1 MNYQSQA
8 KCRLAF
14 LAALLLVPVQNS
26 FAAQD
31 ETSLFPPNA
40 EPGKCYA
47 KVLIPA
53 KFKTVTEELI
63 KREPSEKITLI
74 PEQWDWIE
82 EKILVKEAEEKLEVV
97 PASYKIVEE
106 KIVVEQASS
115 KLEVVEPVYATVE
128 ETVVDKPARTVWK
141 KGSGLF
147 NKVDNA
153 TGDIMCLINEP
164 ETYKK
169 IQKQVVKSPASV
181 KKVDIPEKY
190 KIIKKKVIDKPAEVK
205 KVTVPAEYMTIKVK
219 KLVAPAKEQRTPIPQ
234 ETQIVS
240 KMVKENDEKMAW
252 QPVLCETNMTK
263 EVMVKIQKALAEQGF
278 YSGKVDGSIG
288 GGTLKALEGFQ
299 QKNNLARGGLTYE
312 TLKALNVAIY

>member
-1 MNYQSQA
+1 MLIA
-8 KCRLAF
+8 
-14 LAALLLVPVQNS
+14 VPVAHS
-26 FAAQD
+26 IAAQED
-31 ETSLFPPNA
+31 ISLFPPNA

-53 KFKTVTEELI
+53 KYKTVTEEMI
-63 KREPSEKITLI
+63 KREPTEKITVV
-74 PEQWDWIE
+74 PEKWEWAE
-82 EKILVKEAEEKLEVV
+82 EKILVKEPEEKLEII
-97 PASYKIVEE
+97 PATYKIVEE

-115 KLEVVEPVYATVE
+115 KLEVTEPVYATVE

-147 NKVDNA
+147 NKIDHA

-169 IQKQVVKSPASV
+169 VQKQVVKTPATV
-181 KKVDIPEKY
+181 KKIDIPEQH

-205 KVTVPAEYMTIKVK
+205 KITIPAEYITVKVK
-219 KLVAPAKEQRTPIPQ
+219 KMVSPAQEQRTPIPQ

-252 QPVLCETNMTK
+252 QPVLCETNLTK
-263 EVMVKIQKALAEQGF
+263 DVMLRIQKALFDQG
-278 YSGKVDGSIG
+278 YNPGKIDGTIG
-288 GGTLKALEGFQ
+288 DGTLKALEGFQ

-312 TLKALNVAIY
+312 TLKALNVAPL

>member
-1 MNYQSQA
+1 MNNPSQT
-8 KCRLAF
+8 KCRIAF
-14 LAALLLVPVQNS
+14 LAALLLIPAQNS
-26 FAAQD
+26 LAAQD

-63 KREPSEKITLI
+63 KREPSEKITLV
-74 PEQWDWIE
+74 PEQWEWVE
-82 EKILVKEAEEKLEVV
+82 EKILVKEAEEKLEVI
-97 PASYKIVEE
+97 PATYKTVEE
-106 KIVVEQASS
+106 KIVIEQAST

-169 IQKQVVKSPASV
+169 IQKQVVKSPGSV

-190 KIIKKKVIDKPAEVK
+190 KVIKKKVIDKPAEVK
-205 KVTVPAEYMTIKVK
+205 KITVPAEYATIKVR

-263 EVMVKIQKALAEQGF
+263 EVMVKIQKALLDQGF
-278 YSGKVDGSIG
+278 NPGKPDGSIG
-288 GGTLKALEGFQ
+288 GGTLKALEAFQ

-312 TLKALNVAIY
+312 TLKALNVAIQ